1 MDLTY
6 ARARDENDNLTA
18 PGSPSRA
25 TSSSLVDPASFLRIS
40 LDPALK
46 ALTPLHWSYDLVEAI
61 RSGDVEYFV
70 TELRSKTR
78 NFSVGLI
85 TEPLGPERQNLLHV
99 AALLNQP
106 AIVCELL
113 RHADRFTH
121 VATEAQRLSVRE
133 ESLAAKGNEPDI
145 VAYQIRLGA
154 ELDKVDRVRP
164 AMRAPAHC
172 PARTHKLTRTRD
184 RTATLPA
191 AFSYQV

>member
-6 ARARDENDNLTA
+6 ARGRDENDNLTT

-25 TSSSLVDPASFLRIS
+25 ALNASLVDPASFLRIS
-40 LDPALK
+40 LDPTLK
-46 ALTPLHWSYDLVEAI
+46 TLTPLHWSYDFVEAI
-61 RSGDVEYFV
+61 RAGDVEYV
-70 TELRSKTR
+70 ATELRSKTR

-121 VATEAQRLSVRE
+121 ATAEAQRLSVRE

-145 VAYQIRLGA
+145 VSYQNRLGT

-164 AMRAPAHC
+164 R
-172 PARTHKLTRTRD
+172 RRR
-184 RTATLPA
+184 
-191 AFSYQV
+191 